1 MKFKLSKVPLTSTPL
16 VALPVSAWIE
26 IFIGLSIFCQK
37 VVALPVSA
45 WIEIQENGFDEAMLY
60 GRTPRECVD

>member
-1 MKFKLSKVPLTSTPL
+1 M
-16 VALPVSAWIE
+16 SAWIE
-26 IFIGLSIFCQK
+26 ITDLGSPTISK

-45 WIEIQENGFDEAMLY
+45 WIEIEIVKKALKKDF